1 MLSLER
7 HSLLTLSGRGR
18 DEAEENRILL
28 LESDAAVWAQYPAI
42 PAIFTGRRTPGGLL
56 QIGFSYPVRDGK
68 RRVRIASAVSET
80 EVLSAQSPWEVAA
93 AVAEQPTPLGTR
105 LRQIRA
111 IAENRGVRLG
121 LFGAAAMEG
130 ATGLGYLHRESD
142 LDLLIDRAPYDALK
156 AFSEA
161 LADWEYESG
170 SRSDAELRLSNTCY
184 CKLRELL
191 REQSTVLC
199 RGGEEPLLLPRNE
212 LLKNLSIKN

>member
-18 DEAEENRILL
+18 EEAERNRVLL
-28 LESDAAVWAQYPAI
+28 LETDAAVWAQYPAI
-42 PAIFTGRRTPGGLL
+42 PAIFTGRYTPEGLL
-56 QIGFSYPVRDGK
+56 RIGFSYPVRDGK

-80 EVLSAQSPWEVAA
+80 EVLSAQSPWEIAA
-93 AVAEQPTPLGTR
+93 EVAEQPTPLGTR

-142 LDLLIDRAPYDALK
+142 LDLLADRAPLPVLK
-156 AFSEA
+156 AFMGA
-161 LADWEYESG
+161 LADWEVETG

-199 RGGEEPLLLPRNE
+199 RGGDEPMLLSRRIM
-212 LLKNLSIKN
+212 LSMLEAAD